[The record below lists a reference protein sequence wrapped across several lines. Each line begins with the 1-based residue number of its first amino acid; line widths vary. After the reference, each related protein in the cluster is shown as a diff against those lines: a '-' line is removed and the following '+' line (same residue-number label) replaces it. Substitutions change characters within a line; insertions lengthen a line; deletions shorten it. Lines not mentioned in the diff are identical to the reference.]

1 MYKSMKHLFKKISVS
16 ILTALFLLHTT
27 LAKAADASPSTSS
40 DYKLDVNTVL
50 IACAFL
56 LLIVVFALGST
67 LRSTILF
74 YHEKR
79 KKDAKEGNSGAKVF
93 SLILAVLLLS
103 GFSSFA
109 QDASVAADAASAG
122 PSSILESDVIR
133 WMLFLVI
140 GVEIIA
146 IFLFTKLIRFFAGV
160 DEARLSEG
168 KSNSLFSFDLAGIWN
183 KMNKFKPLE
192 EEASIDTGHS
202 YDGIRELNN
211 VTPPW
216 FLAGFALSI
225 LFAIVYMYRY
235 HVAESAPLQIEEYTI
250 AVAEAKIQQE
260 EFLKTQ
266 ANKVDESSVVMLG
279 ADGIASGQAL
289 FASNCVACHGDK
301 GQGAAV
307 GPNLI
312 DNYWIHKGGIKDI
325 FKSIKYG
332 WQEKGMKS
340 WKDDFSPTQIAQI
353 SSYVYSLKG
362 STVAGAKEPQGDLYT
377 EEKAAPAALD
387 SAAVGNSMK

>member
-1 MYKSMKHLFKKISVS
+1 MKHLFKKISVS

-56 LLIVVFALGST
+56 LLIVVLALGNT
-67 LRSTILF
+67 LRSTIMF

-79 KKDAKEGNSGAKVF
+79 KKEAKEGNSGAKIL
-93 SLILAVLLLS
+93 SLIIAVLLLS
-103 GFSSFA
+103 GFPTFA
-109 QDASVAADAASAG
+109 QDAAVAADAATAG

-133 WMLFLVI
+133 WILFLVI

-146 IFLFTKLIRFFAGV
+146 IFLFTKLIRFFAGI
-160 DEARLSEG
+160 DDHKAAAT
-168 KSNSLFSFDLAGIWN
+168 KSKGLFNIDLAGIWN
-183 KMNKFKPLE
+183 KMNKFKTIE

-216 FLAGFALSI
+216 FIAGFALSI
-225 LFAIVYMYRY
+225 LFAIVYLYRY
-235 HVAESAPLQIEEYTI
+235 HVSESAPLQIEEYNI
-250 AVAEAKIQQE
+250 AVAEAKVKQAE
-260 EFLKTQ
+260 YLKTQ
-266 ANKVDESSVVMLG
+266 ASNVDENSVVFLG
-279 ADGIASGQAL
+279 ADGVAAGQAL

-307 GPNLI
+307 GPNLS
-312 DNYWIHKGGIKDI
+312 DEYWMHKGSIQDI

-332 WQEKGMKS
+332 WKEKGMKS
-340 WKDDFSPTQIAQI
+340 WQDDFSPTQIAQL
-353 SSYVYSLKG
+353 SSYIYSLKG
-362 STVAGAKEPQGDLYT
+362 SNPAGAKEPQGDLFSET
-377 EEKAAPAALD
+377 GAA
-387 SAAVGNSMK
+387 AAVDGNATKTAEADSTKK